1 MNTFIKIASV
11 IFITFTICF
20 STIGDTSFATNVN
33 SVFGSNIVCAET
45 IDEEPEL
52 FYGTSDYSASRR
64 TEMANAWAS
73 LNS

>member
-11 IFITFTICF
+11 ALITITICF
-20 STIGDTSFATNVN
+20 STIGDSDTSNVN
-33 SVFGSNIVCAET
+33 SVFGSHIVRAET
-45 IDEEPEL
+45 VEEEPEL

-64 TEMANAWAS
+64 TEMATTWAS